1 MSWNFYPWTSGRI
14 VARDG
19 EYCVVK
25 TSMGHLCGY
34 VTMKKEDVAKEWW
47 GNYDADGL
55 QYLAVHGGLT
65 YASEHDDAV
74 VFGFDCAHAGDERRP
89 ELRDP
94 QHVLALAKQ
103 MGDQLRRYAA
113 VITEWRQ
120 ATPTRR
126 AEMLDAIRA
135 TAGITEELGFMALID
150 MLAGCPAL
158 KTKRLDTEEPR

>member
-19 EYCVVK
+19 EYCVVRHPW
-25 TSMGHLCGY
+25 GHLCGY
-34 VTMKKEDVAKEWW
+34 VTMRKEDVPREWW

-65 YASEHDDAV
+65 YAREHDDAV
-74 VFGFDCAHAGDERRP
+74 VFGFDCDHAGDERRP

-94 QHVLALAKQ
+94 QYVLGLTKQ
-103 MGDQLRRYAA
+103 MGDQLRQYAA

-120 ATPTRR
+120 ATAERR

-135 TAGITEELGFMALID
+135 SACIDARLGLGALIE
-150 MLAGCPAL
+150 MLTGCPAL
-158 KTKRLDTEEPR
+158 KTKRLHTP